1 MTSQNSENNNR
12 SSSSSSTP
20 VTNNNNSILGQSIL
34 MKEKDRNK
42 INNNNNI
49 LLLNQTSITS
59 NFNVNFKTQSTP
71 TFVQIKP
78 TTSSSLSSSDQSTK
92 NSTDDCLFDSDIEII
107 DDYEDGSKDQ
117 KLRKKNADTDS
128 PVRKLRNS
136 NKKETPLL
144 QIFDGNVVISQELSI
159 EEVQNL
165 LTQINSR
172 LQNQNSVNSADFPN
186 ITFSKE
192 ENSDIEIILDDTNDI
207 ELNNKNEDNAQA
219 KILTGTKSGKW
230 IGQTFDSNKSKV
242 LLKSLSVGDKTVAEL
257 YDQPST
263 SSESNL
269 LIAFKSFSDRKSES
283 GTSGFEHD
291 YSSQKLVNDDVN
303 SKEDEP
309 MVEHVIVENA
319 GTELMQIEL
328 IEPANGPA
336 TGNGS
341 SNCATDKGKSVF
353 SLLLIFL
360 RVWEF
365 SCELLIM

>member
-1 MTSQNSENNNR
+1 
-12 SSSSSSTP
+12 
-20 VTNNNNSILGQSIL
+20 

-59 NFNVNFKTQSTP
+59 NYNVNLKTQASS

-78 TTSSSLSSSDQSTK
+78 TTSSDQSTK
-92 NSTDDCLFDSDIEII
+92 NSEDCLFDSDIEII
-107 DDYEDGSKDQ
+107 DDYEEGGKDTKLKKERKIKGS
-117 KLRKKNADTDS
+117 N
-128 PVRKLRNS
+128 

-165 LTQINSR
+165 LTQINSK

-192 ENSDIEIILDDTNDI
+192 ENSDVEIILDDANDI
-207 ELNNKNEDNAQA
+207 ELNKNEGSVRQQS
-219 KILTGTKSGKW
+219 KVLKSGKW
-230 IGQTFDSNKSKV
+230 IGQALDSNKSKV
-242 LLKSLSVGDKTVAEL
+242 LLKSLSVGDKVAGL

-263 SSESNL
+263 STESNL
-269 LIAFKSFSDRKSES
+269 LIAFRKAERS
-283 GTSGFEHD
+283 FEHD
-291 YSSQKLVNDDVN
+291 YSSQKLINHDDIN

-309 MVEHVIVENA
+309 MVEHVIVENS

-328 IEPANGPA
+328 IEPVNGPA
-336 TGNGS
+336 GGS
-341 SNCATDKGKSVF
+341 VFPSNCATDKGKK
-353 SLLLIFL
+353 LLFFFFFKL
-360 RVWEF
+360 
-365 SCELLIM
+365 